1 MCEGCFWNWP
11 VIRAGN
17 ETWHRVCGS
26 DTLVRCGPG
35 SEDQPRAQILSPY
48 PREPMLRR
56 DNGYYAWGDFVNWP
70 PHVGPRPSAAKALLR
85 TSDRAVIFGR
95 RPKVRQR
102 RIIGLEEL
110 IERVSHDWI
119 SPKAAD
125 RAIRSLRRRSSVRP
139 ARDKLGLALAGL
151 PGYATG
157 GGDEWQR
164 GKYIM
169 LLGLNEARS
178 QTEAAYSS
186 GFSRQR

>member
-56 DNGYYAWGDFVNWP
+56 DNGYYAWGDFVNRP

-125 RAIRSLRRRSSVRP
+125 RAFRKPSDDGPRSVQHGTSWGWRWRAYP
-139 ARDKLGLALAGL
+139 ATRLAV
-151 PGYATG
+151 ATNGRG
-157 GGDEWQR
+157 GSTSCCWG
-164 GKYIM
+164 
-169 LLGLNEARS
+169 
-178 QTEAAYSS
+178 
-186 GFSRQR
+186 